1 MRAKDVAVRE
11 REIPVVVCERH
22 WKARSRG
29 PAQAGPRQRE
39 VNISVGEEKSCEEHA
54 LAEIDQSPLV
64 TDWSSVYGQAKLYT
78 ENPSDSK
85 GLDGS
90 TVCGVGMTY
99 APLGS
104 FTCSRVSATGL
115 IFDPSAAIA
124 GPIGTGGLPGAA
136 SEFEVT
142 C

>member
-1 MRAKDVAVRE
+1 MRAKDAAVRE
-11 REIPVVVCERH
+11 REIPVVVVSATGKPGAVDPPR
-22 WKARSRG
+22 
-29 PAQAGPRQRE
+29 PAPG
-39 VNISVGEEKSCEEHA
+39 SVKPVSVLA
-54 LAEIDQSPLV
+54 KKNRAKIMLFAEIDQSPLGM
-64 TDWSSVYGQAKLYT
+64 DWSSVYGQAKLYT
-78 ENPSDSK
+78 ENPCDSK

-104 FTCSRVSATGL
+104 FICSRASATGL

-124 GPIGTGGLPGAA
+124 GPIGTGGLRGAA
-136 SEFEVT
+136 SKFEVT